1 MIISASDTD
10 GTVRAAFEAAGRG
23 DLKAVKGLA
32 DISFHMEC
40 CDKEGNSLLHYGV
53 KSGNL
58 ELVRFLTQVCGLDPA
73 WANKDLVTPFDLA
86 AEESARLGR
95 TGEIEAFFKERLGFS
110 GEGCYRNPIIRG
122 MAPDP
127 SIVRVGEDY
136 YMVHSSFLYFP
147 GIPVSHSKDLVH
159 WQVIGYVM
167 TDSRWA
173 EEHLGPLEGG
183 RGFWAPDISYAD
195 GWFYVCATLRQ
206 NDDAPCIQ
214 LQMVTRSRR
223 PEGPYEEPVLHPV
236 RGIDPS
242 LFLDDDGRR
251 YMLLNRGARLMEVS
265 RDGKERLSEPEMIW
279 YGSLKHGPEGPHILK
294 KDGWY
299 YCFLAEGGT
308 GKGHQVTVAR
318 SRSLRGPYED
328 CPYNPIM
335 TQKNEAGAIQCC
347 GHGKPVDTP
356 DGRWF
361 MVYLC
366 SRFVDGKW
374 GFLGRET
381 CLDAITWTPDGWPLV
396 NGGRGPSAMA
406 ALPFGAGKARGVLED
421 GGGDGTAGSGHAG
434 PSADMGPGPGLGLSH
449 PGLPFGGWLCPRSI
463 DPDTAGVGEDGSLWI
478 RGDGKDLSSK
488 GCRALLVRHQPEF
501 SFDAAFE
508 MEAEREA
515 AASLEKAGS
524 AGLTLYYDE
533 NSYIKFG
540 IGGGLLFAEEFVDRG
555 YVRREEKPFFWD
567 GSPVALEIK
576 TRGTTRSFFAD
587 GQPAFCFE
595 HVTCLCSEGLKKGKR
610 FTGAMFGVYVHGTD
624 LVRWRQHGSV

>member
-1 MIISASDTD
+1 MIISASGTD

-23 DLKAVKGLA
+23 DLGAVKALA
-32 DISFHMEC
+32 DLSFHMET
-40 CDKEGNSLLHYGV
+40 CDPEGNSLLHYGV

-58 ELVRFLTQVCGLDPA
+58 ELARFLTQVCGLDPA
-73 WANKDLVTPFDLA
+73 WANKELVTPFDLA

-95 TGEIEAFFKERLGFS
+95 TGEIEAFFRERLGFS
-110 GEGCYRNPIIRG
+110 REGCYRNPIIRG

-147 GIPVSHSKDLVH
+147 GIPISHSKDLVH
-159 WQVIGYVM
+159 WRVIGYVM
-167 TDSRWA
+167 TDPRWA
-173 EEHLGPLEGG
+173 KEHLGPLEGG

-195 GWFYVCATLRQ
+195 GWFYVCATLRL

-265 RDGKERLSEPEMIW
+265 RDGKELLSKPEMIW

-308 GKGHQVTVAR
+308 GMGHQVTVAR
-318 SRSLRGPYED
+318 SRSLKGPYED

-335 TQKNEAGAIQCC
+335 TQRHEAGAIQCC

-381 CLDAITWTPDGWPLV
+381 CLDAVTWTADGWPLI

-406 ALPFGAGKARGVLED
+406 ALPFG
-421 GGGDGTAGSGHAG
+421 GGGPLGAGGFAGAGRGDPERGGTLAAHA
-434 PSADMGPGPGLGLSH
+434 PASPDAA
-449 PGLPFGGWLCPRSI
+449 LPWGGWLSPRTI
-463 DPDTAGVGEDGSLWI
+463 DPAAAGVEADGSLWL
-478 RGDGKDLSSK
+478 RGDGRDLSHK
-488 GCRALLVRHQPEF
+488 GCRALLLRHQPDF

-508 MEAEREA
+508 MEAESGA
-515 AASLEKAGS
+515 AAALGKEGS

-533 NSYIKFG
+533 NTYIKFG
-540 IGGGLLFAEEFVDRG
+540 IGGGFLFAEEFVDRG
-555 YVRREEKPFFWD
+555 YARREEKPFFWD

-576 TRGTTRSFFAD
+576 TRGLRRVFCVN
-587 GQPAFCFE
+587 GQPVFCFE
-595 HVTCLCSEGLKKGKR
+595 QVTSICSEGLKKGKR
-610 FTGAMFGVYVHGTD
+610 FTGAMFGVYVHGKD
-624 LVRWRQHGSV
+624 LVRWRQHGSVE

>member
-10 GTVRAAFEAAGRG
+10 EAVRAAFEAAKRG
-23 DLKAVKGLA
+23 DLKAVKKLA
-32 DISFHMEC
+32 DISFHMES
-40 CDKEGNSLLHYGV
+40 CDQEGNSLLHYGV

-73 WANKDLVTPFDLA
+73 WANRELITPFDLA
-86 AEESARLGR
+86 AEASEKLGR
-95 TGEIEAFFKERLGFS
+95 TGEIEAYFKERLGFS
-110 GEGCYRNPIIRG
+110 AEGCYRNPIIRG

-147 GIPVSHSKDLVH
+147 GIPVSHSRDLVH
-159 WQVIGYVM
+159 WRVIGYVM
-167 TDSRWA
+167 ADPRWA
-173 EEHLGPLEGG
+173 EAHLGALEGG

-195 GWFYVCATLRQ
+195 GWFYVCATLRL

-223 PEGPYEEPVLHPV
+223 PQGPYEEPVLHPV

-242 LFLDDDGRR
+242 LFLDEDGRR

-265 RDGKERLSEPEMIW
+265 RDGRERLSEPEMIW

-308 GKGHQVTVAR
+308 GKGHQITAAR
-318 SRSLRGPYED
+318 SRSLKGPYED

-335 TQKNEAGAIQCC
+335 TQRHEAGALQCC

-366 SRFVDGKW
+366 SRLMDGKW

-381 CLDAITWTPDGWPLV
+381 CLDEITWTPDGWPLV
-396 NGGRGPSAMA
+396 NGGRGPSALA
-406 ALPFGAGKARGVLED
+406 ALPFGDRGAGGAKGREPDAPYP
-421 GGGDGTAGSGHAG
+421 A
-434 PSADMGPGPGLGLSH
+434 
-449 PGLPFGGWLCPRSI
+449 LPWDGWLSPRSI
-463 DPDTAGVGEDGSLWI
+463 DPAAAGVEADQSLWI
-478 RGDGKDLSSK
+478 RGDGKDLSHK
-488 GCRALLVRHQPEF
+488 GCRSLLVRHQPDF

-508 MEAEREA
+508 MEAGAGAAQALGRE
-515 AASLEKAGS
+515 GS

-540 IGGGLLFAEEFVDRG
+540 IGGGFLFAEEFVDRA
-555 YVRREEKPFFWD
+555 YVRRQEKPFFWD
-567 GSPVALEIK
+567 GSPVVLEIK
-576 TRGTTRSFFAD
+576 TRGLKRSFYAD

-595 HVTCLCSEGLKKGKR
+595 PVTSICSEGLKKGKR
-610 FTGAMFGVYVHGTD
+610 FTGAMYGVYVHGTD
-624 LVRWRQHGSV
+624 IVRWRQHGSVK